1 MQSRRQHPL
10 GLVSSRMIRNGR
22 EERGMRVMRASLKVS
37 TGAMIQPATGV
48 ERSKSPTSCLGALLE
63 SR

>member
-1 MQSRRQHPL
+1 MQSPRRRPL
-10 GLVSSRMIRNGR
+10 GLVSSRMSRSGR
-22 EERGMRVMRASLKVS
+22 EESGRTVMRASLKVS